1 MRRHAC
7 GLLVVLALGLSGA
20 RVTGQERGPLQ
31 FTPPGPGQ
39 PPDIAFYGTFTIDM
53 PATVAARQGQPLA
66 LQTLNVSDSFTW
78 IFTPE
83 RDGLRMAVYASYP
96 APQPDRS
103 YFARLDGQPYPD
115 PHGAGRGL
123 GPCVGD
129 CQEFVRLIPVNRY
142 TVAREVVT
150 KGQYTE
156 RVFWSVSTDGKT
168 LANVSVVPEDPTQ
181 VTVMIFD
188 RVADAPKATAAR

>member
-20 RVTGQERGPLQ
+20 RVIGQERGPLQ

-129 CQEFVRLIPVNRY
+129 CQEFVRLMALDRY
-142 TVAREVVT
+142 TIARQVTT
-150 KGQYTE
+150 KGKWTE
-156 RVFWSVSTDGKT
+156 RVMYALSADGGT
-168 LANVSVVPEDPTQ
+168 LVVITASPADPARATRM
-181 VTVMIFD
+181 MIFRRRD
-188 RVADAPKATAAR
+188 GAK